1 MTQIT
6 LQNAE
11 KSWAEILQKTLNGEE
26 IIIERDGIPVVKL
39 SPIINESEWFGMD
52 DGKIWIAEDF
62 DDTPD
67 EFSEIIG
74 ETEKK

>member
-39 SPIINESEWFGMD
+39 SPIINETEWFRMD

>member
-39 SPIINESEWFGMD
+39 SPIINETEWFGMD
-52 DGKIWIAEDF
+52 EGKGWVAEDF
-62 DDTPD
+62 NETPENLIED
-67 EFSEIIG
+67 FEGKVIG
-74 ETEKK
+74 

>member
-11 KSWAEILQKTLNGEE
+11 KSWAEILQKTLNGEV

-39 SPIINESEWFGMD
+39 SPIINETEWFGMD

>member
-62 DDTPD
+62 DETPD

-74 ETEKK
+74 EPEKK